1 MLAVVNEKRV
11 APRKRVLKSAFII
24 LSDMAP
30 KLECTARN
38 ISETGAS
45 LQVSTT
51 FGLPL
56 NFDLLIDG
64 RRRHCRSHWRTDAK
78 IGVMFDS
85 RGT

>member
-1 MLAVVNEKRV
+1 MLAAVNEKRV
-11 APRKRVLKSAFII
+11 ASRRRVLKSAFII

-38 ISETGAS
+38 ISETGTT

-56 NFDLLIDG
+56 YFDLLIDG
-64 RRRHCRSHWRTDAK
+64 KRRHCRSHWRTDTK
-78 IGVMFDS
+78 IGVMFDN